1 MDLSAAYGAGYFAAP
16 LGMADDPPPVPP
28 APPAPTGLVVP
39 EQPDEILPVER
50 MPFRSKRRGDRGDVY
65 MMQIEIGTDDA
76 HLLAIFIAVLILSL
90 LFSSRK

>member
-1 MDLSAAYGAGYFAAP
+1 MDLSAAYGAGFFAPP
-16 LGMADDPPPVPP
+16 LGMADPPP
-28 APPAPTGLVVP
+28 APAPKDLVVP

-50 MPFRSKRRGDRGDVY
+50 MPSRSKRRGDGGDVY